1 MANKLQLIREM
12 IKFIQENNIK
22 YTCELI
28 DYAMENRFN
37 DWFKLLVGNNDVLE
51 MIDTYI
57 QAMRHKALKEQQ
69 ETKY

>member
-12 IKFIQENNIK
+12 IKFIQENNIN
-22 YTCELI
+22 YTCDLI